1 MYRIWF
7 AIGVGEE
14 EEEEEIKEALGGEWV
29 CSRKAYID
37 INIVVEQ
44 AQLINQPSNAQNF
57 SWKERDKK
65 RNSQFSLLIN

>member
-14 EEEEEIKEALGGEWV
+14 EEEIKQALGREWV

-44 AQLINQPSNAQNF
+44 AQLRNQPNNAQNF